1 MDLALLYETGFSY
14 LYEIFHYVIANWIN
28 NDKLVNINGEDYLNN
43 EERMA
48 KVAHDFKIGSNGVLK
63 GVIGAVDGCDKLI
76 PCQSHGTNFYY
87 ARAQYNVSGLEVKP
101 RTMSKDKRSSRIFK
115 TIDN

>member
-1 MDLALLYETGFSY
+1 MFKNVLRIS
-14 LYEIFHYVIANWIN
+14 N
-28 NDKLVNINGEDYLNN
+28 NKLESWRLGIP
-43 EERMA
+43 
-48 KVAHDFKIGSNGVLK
+48 
-63 GVIGAVDGCDKLI
+63 DKLI

>member
-1 MDLALLYETGFSY
+1 MLCVSDCEVFVLLLPGVVS
-14 LYEIFHYVIANWIN
+14 L
-28 NDKLVNINGEDYLNN
+28 D
-43 EERMA
+43 
-48 KVAHDFKIGSNGVLK
+48 VAHWMDRVSLYFFVPKVQCTGV
-63 GVIGAVDGCDKLI
+63 GIFRDKLI